1 MPCCCGMQN
10 ASGTGCMETIEFF
23 QKAHIAGF
31 ESVNKIC
38 AKQYPGFTTV
48 SGGGRLEG
56 SMIGVV
62 LFWMLV
68 EFAAMGFEGWFVL

>member
-1 MPCCCGMQN
+1 
-10 ASGTGCMETIEFF
+10 METIEFF

-38 AKQYPGFTTV
+38 AKQYPGFVTV
-48 SGGGRLEG
+48 SGGLRLER

-62 LFWMLV
+62 AFWMLIKIV
-68 EFAAMGFEGWFVL
+68 GIHFDGWFA

>member
-1 MPCCCGMQN
+1 MPCCCGAQN
-10 ASGTGCMETIEFF
+10 SSGTGCMETIEFF

-38 AKQYPGFTTV
+38 AKQYPGFVTV
-48 SGGGRLEG
+48 SGGLRLER

-62 LFWMLV
+62 AFWMLIKIV
-68 EFAAMGFEGWFVL
+68 GIHFDGWFA